1 MVSKW
6 QSFEDYIYANLHL
19 GVKPLARK
27 IIKDNGL
34 DLETDFNSLSCF
46 IKRRKNKHHKA
57 LQEECDE
64 VGIPKD
70 SVNHYWYK
78 GKNFSL
84 HVKGEEQKL
93 EEEDIKSAVLGAL
106 ENYSKPYIKKP
117 KKTNKKALKVVI
129 SDDHVGLD
137 PDPNGESLF
146 NYQYGPEIFYNH
158 LDQVYQS
165 IYDQVINNGSFDLFI
180 LDDLGDGLDGYNG
193 FTTRGGHKLDQ
204 NLTNK
209 EAFNTY
215 VKGKYELIRRVVEL
229 GVAKKYIIRNVS
241 NCNHGGDFGWT
252 ANRCIELMIE
262 HSIEADIDY
271 DIIDNFMKHYE
282 WGNHTFILTHG
293 KDKKF
298 MNRGLPI
305 TLNDRAINFIND
317 YIDHYG
323 INSKYIHVEK
333 GDLHQVAYQRTKK
346 FDYRN
351 YMSFAPPSA
360 WVTHNFGDCYSGF
373 SLQIVPKETNLIQHI
388 DYFFDLVK
396 G

>member
-1 MVSKW
+1 MGRYSKYEEFILDN
-6 QSFEDYIYANLHL
+6 QDL
-19 GVKPLARK
+19 GLRPLARQ

-34 DLETDFNSLSCF
+34 DFESEFEALVGHIRRLK
-46 IKRRKNKHHKA
+46 KRHHKA
-57 LQEECDE
+57 LKKECE
-64 VGIPKD
+64 TVGIPVD
-70 SVNHYWYK
+70 NVNHYWYK
-78 GKNFSL
+78 GKNFSI
-84 HVKGEEQKL
+84 HAKGEEVKFND
-93 EEEDIKSAVLGAL
+93 EDIQEAVKGAL
-106 ENYSKPYIKKP
+106 EGYSKPYIKTP

-129 SDDHVGLD
+129 SDAHVGLD
-137 PDPNGESLF
+137 PDPDGESLF
-146 NYQYGPEIFYNH
+146 NYQYGPEIFFNN
-158 LDQVYQS
+158 LDSVYQS

-215 VKGKYELIRRVVEL
+215 VKGKYELIRRIVEL
-229 GVAKKYIIRNVS
+229 GVAKKYIIRNIS
-241 NCNHGGDFGWT
+241 NCNHGGDFGWM

-262 HSIEADIDY
+262 HSIEANIEY
-271 DIIDNFMKHYE
+271 DIIDKFMKHYK
-282 WGNHTFILTHG
+282 WGDHTFILNHG

-298 MNRGLPI
+298 MNRGLPLN
-305 TLNDRAINFIND
+305 LNDRAINFIND
-317 YIDHYG
+317 YLDHYD
-323 INSKYIHVEK
+323 INTKYIHVEK

-360 WVTHNFGDCYSGF
+360 WVTHNFGDCYSGY
-373 SLQIVPKETNLIQHI
+373 SLQIIPKDNNQIQHI

>member
-1 MVSKW
+1 MYRYSKYEEFILEN
-6 QSFEDYIYANLHL
+6 QSL
-19 GVKPLARK
+19 GLRPLARQ

-34 DLETDFNSLSCF
+34 DFESEFEALVGF
-46 IKRRKNKHHKA
+46 IRRLKKRHHKA
-57 LQEECDE
+57 LEKECKS
-64 VGIPKD
+64 VGIPVD
-70 SVNHYWYK
+70 NVNHYWYK
-78 GKNFSL
+78 GKNFSIYAKGDE
-84 HVKGEEQKL
+84 VKFND
-93 EEEDIKSAVLGAL
+93 EDIQEAVKGAL
-106 ENYSKPYIKKP
+106 EGYSKPYIKTP

-129 SDDHVGLD
+129 SDAHVGLD
-137 PDPNGESLF
+137 PDPDGESLF
-146 NYQYGPEIFYNH
+146 NYQYGPDIFFNN
-158 LDQVYQS
+158 LDTVYQS

-215 VKGKYELIRRVVEL
+215 VKGKYELIRRIVEL
-229 GVAKKYIIRNVS
+229 GVAKKYIIRNIS
-241 NCNHGGDFGWT
+241 NCNHGGDFGWM

-262 HSIEADIDY
+262 NSIEANIEY
-271 DIIDNFMKHYE
+271 DIIDKFMKHYK
-282 WGNHTFILTHG
+282 WGDHTFILSHG

-298 MNRGLPI
+298 MNRGLPLN
-305 TLNDRAINFIND
+305 LNDRAINFIND
-317 YIDHYG
+317 YLDHYD
-323 INSKYIHVEK
+323 INTKYIHVEK

-360 WVTHNFGDCYSGF
+360 WVTHNFGDCYSGY
-373 SLQIVPKETNLIQHI
+373 SLQIIPKDNNQIQHI

>member
-1 MVSKW
+1 MNRHSKYDQFILEN
-6 QSFEDYIYANLHL
+6 QSL
-19 GVKPLARK
+19 GLRPLARL
-27 IIKDNGL
+27 IIKNNGL
-34 DLETDFNSLSCF
+34 DFESEFEAIVSY
-46 IKRRKNKHHKA
+46 IRRLKKKHHKA
-57 LQEECDE
+57 LEKECKA
-64 VGIPKD
+64 VGIPTE

-78 GKNFSL
+78 GKNFSI
-84 HVKGEEQKL
+84 HAKSDEVKFND
-93 EEEDIKSAVLGAL
+93 EDIQEAVKGAL
-106 ENYSKPYIKKP
+106 EGYSKPYIKTP
-117 KKTNKKALKVVI
+117 NKTNKKALKVVI
-129 SDDHVGLD
+129 SDAHVGLD
-137 PDPNGESLF
+137 PDPDGESLF
-146 NYQYGPEIFYNH
+146 NYQYGPEIFFNN
-158 LDQVYQS
+158 LDSVYQS

-215 VKGKYELIRRVVEL
+215 VKGKYELIRRIVEL
-229 GVAKKYIIRNVS
+229 GVAKKYIIRNIS
-241 NCNHGGDFGWT
+241 NCNHGGDFGWM

-262 HSIEADIDY
+262 HSIEANIEY
-271 DIIDNFMKHYE
+271 DIIDKFMKHYK
-282 WGNHTFILTHG
+282 WGDHTFILNHG

-298 MNRGLPI
+298 MNRGLPLN
-305 TLNDRAINFIND
+305 LNDRAINFIND
-317 YIDHYG
+317 YLDHYD
-323 INSKYIHVEK
+323 INTKYIHVEK

-360 WVTHNFGDCYSGF
+360 WVTHNFGDCYSGY
-373 SLQIVPKETNLIQHI
+373 SLQIIPKDNNQIQHI

>member
-1 MVSKW
+1 MYRYSKYEEFILDN
-6 QSFEDYIYANLHL
+6 QDL
-19 GVKPLARK
+19 GLRPLARK

-34 DLETDFNSLSCF
+34 DFESEFEALVGF
-46 IKRRKNKHHKA
+46 IRRLKKRHHKA
-57 LQEECDE
+57 LKKECE
-64 VGIPKD
+64 SVGIPVD
-70 SVNHYWYK
+70 NVNHYWYK
-78 GKNFSL
+78 GKNFSI
-84 HVKGEEQKL
+84 HAKGDEVKFNDEDIQEAVKG
-93 EEEDIKSAVLGAL
+93 AL
-106 ENYSKPYIKKP
+106 DGYSKPYIKTP

-129 SDDHVGLD
+129 SDAHVGLD
-137 PDPNGESLF
+137 PDPDGESLF
-146 NYQYGPEIFYNH
+146 NYQYGPEIFFNN
-158 LDQVYQS
+158 LDSVYQS

-215 VKGKYELIRRVVEL
+215 VKGKYELIRRIVEL
-229 GVAKKYIIRNVS
+229 GVAKKYIIRNIS
-241 NCNHGGDFGWT
+241 NCNHGGDFGWM

-262 HSIEADIDY
+262 HSIEANIEY
-271 DIIDNFMKHYE
+271 DIIDKFMKHYK
-282 WGNHTFILTHG
+282 WGDHTFILNHG

-298 MNRGLPI
+298 MNRGLPLN
-305 TLNDRAINFIND
+305 LNDRAINFIND
-317 YIDHYG
+317 YLDHYD
-323 INSKYIHVEK
+323 INTKYIHVEK

-360 WVTHNFGDCYSGF
+360 WVTHNFGDCYSGY
-373 SLQIVPKETNLIQHI
+373 SLQIIPKDNNQIQHI